1 MTTVTLF
8 KYQGLPVNLDE
19 TKSKN
24 AAVTKTGGAEKIT
37 LRLYPMSVICDNL
50 QRSAYTLRRWER
62 QGLFPKATFRIRNHR
77 YYTKSQIQLF
87 LFLFYRHNLH
97 NANENIGKPIPQDFV
112 DTVFKENAELMKF
125 TLMGMSKQDLV
136 IKKGG
141 K

>member
-1 MTTVTLF
+1 MSTTALF

-19 TKSKN
+19 TKAKN
-24 AAVTKTGGAEKIT
+24 APIDVTGGSGKVV

-50 QRSAYTLRRWER
+50 QRTSVTLRRWER
-62 QGLFPKATFRIRNHR
+62 QGMFPKATFRIRNHR

-97 NANENIGKPIPQDFV
+97 NVSDNVGKPIPQEFIDS
-112 DTVFKENAELMKF
+112 VFKENSELMKF
-125 TLMGMSKQDLV
+125 TLMGLSKQDIV
-136 IKKGG
+136 PKKAG